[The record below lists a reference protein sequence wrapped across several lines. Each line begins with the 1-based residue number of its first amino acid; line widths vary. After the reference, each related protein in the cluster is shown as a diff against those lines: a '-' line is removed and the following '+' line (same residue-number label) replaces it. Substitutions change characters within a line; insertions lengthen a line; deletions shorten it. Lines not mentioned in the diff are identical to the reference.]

1 MICIPY
7 AWMNEAVEPITM
19 ESRDWIGSIAP
30 GYEWYYADYMLLLTF
45 GGIPWQVKS
54 FSRLRESTSLQNIF
68 YS

>member
-30 GYEWYYADYMLLLTF
+30 GYEWYYADYMLLLTL
-45 GGIPWQVKS
+45 GGIPWQVNTKMVEICLS
-54 FSRLRESTSLQNIF
+54 WVRAPK
-68 YS
+68 